1 MMKKRRQGGW
11 VLVLVLAVLL
21 LLSLLVA
28 AFFAE
33 AADSATMVK
42 VDLGQQVAMSH
53 AEAGLQDGIRSL
65 RAAQVNPGGLSSC
78 FDSEV
83 IAGTCASMIVV
94 PASGPL
100 NNGTTNDLTNQ
111 GGLQYQYVIY
121 RRPNDIGS
129 NGSRRFVIRSTG
141 FYGYTTTANNLVT
154 SIVEAEF
161 DVGNNVKQDK
171 YCAGVCGGVGYGG

>member
-1 MMKKRRQGGW
+1 MMKRPRRQGGW
-11 VLVLVLAVLL
+11 VLVMVLALLL

-28 AFFAE
+28 GFFAE
-33 AADSATMVK
+33 AADSATMVRI
-42 VDLGQQVAMSH
+42 DLGQQVAMSH

-65 RAAQVNPGGLSSC
+65 RAAQVNPAGLSSC
-78 FDSEV
+78 LDSEV

-94 PASGPL
+94 PSTPL
-100 NNGTTNDLTNQ
+100 DNGTVNELTNQ

-121 RRPNDIGS
+121 RRPNDIG
-129 NGSRRFVIRSTG
+129 NTNRFVIRSTG

-161 DVGNNVKQDK
+161 DVGNDVKQDQ
-171 YCAGVCGGVGYGG
+171 YCSGVCGGVGYGG